1 MPRWRG
7 LAVRSRACCGTVPV
21 PTGDSPAATVPAA
34 TTASASAAAPTT
46 IAPLT
51 ASAAVSTASAASD
64 ASVGGQATGTRNLFI
79 VLVLAGVL
87 LPVPAGPLSLLV
99 ATFVALR
106 SRMRPWIPALLVAGA
121 IALTAPA
128 LTR

>member
-1 MPRWRG
+1 MRTVCPLYG
-7 LAVRSRACCGTVPV
+7 LRCLRAGVSVPSTACCWLVPV
-21 PTGDSPAATVPAA
+21 PTGDSPTTSAPTATTVGAATAA
-34 TTASASAAAPTT
+34 TTDRPAAGP
-46 IAPLT
+46 
-51 ASAAVSTASAASD
+51 
-64 ASVGGQATGTRNLFI
+64 RNLFI

-87 LPVPAGPLSLLV
+87 LPVPAGPLALLC

-128 LTR
+128 CTR